1 MNEKKAMDY
10 AQGLTIDE
18 IEITKQVAVNTM
30 RTMEKEVKKFNLSND
45 IAMRITLLVIKIIN
59 ESTDDIIKK
68 YMTKK
73 IEGAG
78 KNQRIK

>member
-45 IAMRITLLVIKIIN
+45 IAMRITLI
-59 ESTDDIIKK
+59 
-68 YMTKK
+68 Y
-73 IEGAG
+73 
-78 KNQRIK
+78 